1 LAVRK
6 LGLCVGSACFPG
18 RASGR
23 ARAGRARRFLG
34 TDGGAGS
41 RRHAACARRGFG
53 FRFHEPLLRAGNW
66 ISGLPSTTPRVPS
79 HLHDFVASLSLPLV
93 AGPYPPSAPPYYR
106 LSSSLSSLSSS
117 SSFLVVLVVLVDVI
131 LPYSFFLFLLPSL
144 SPAKRK
150 RNPPRSELT
159 VLKAASRIPRPSF
172 RPSRLHC
179 ATAKFVLFLGGW
191 GGQRREGGRFICRK
205 VRSRGA
211 TDDRRDHDI

>member
-106 LSSSLSSLSSS
+106 LSCPRRPRRHSRRRCRRCRRHRRFSLFSLFSLTLFFLILSSS
-117 SSFLVVLVVLVDVI
+117 FYYHRYRRRSVNGI
-131 LPYSFFLFLLPSL
+131 LL
-144 SPAKRK
+144 
-150 RNPPRSELT
+150 
-159 VLKAASRIPRPSF
+159 
-172 RPSRLHC
+172 
-179 ATAKFVLFLGGW
+179 
-191 GGQRREGGRFICRK
+191 
-205 VRSRGA
+205 VRS
-211 TDDRRDHDI
+211 